1 MAVSPALVARLFG
14 NGTKVGRRETSP
26 KGSCR
31 VECCRGAI
39 PHPKVLHQHVVAIRR
54 FDLAAAGS
62 RSTSRRL
69 RPLARRPG
77 RRAVGRLL
85 ARR

>member
-1 MAVSPALVARLFG
+1 MGARAGASVGGYGSAALFLISRLATPSPGGPMAVSPALVARLFG

-39 PHPKVLHQHVVAIRR
+39 PHPKVLHQHVVG
-54 FDLAAAGS
+54 D
-62 RSTSRRL
+62 T
-69 RPLARRPG
+69 P
-77 RRAVGRLL
+77 V
-85 ARR
+85 